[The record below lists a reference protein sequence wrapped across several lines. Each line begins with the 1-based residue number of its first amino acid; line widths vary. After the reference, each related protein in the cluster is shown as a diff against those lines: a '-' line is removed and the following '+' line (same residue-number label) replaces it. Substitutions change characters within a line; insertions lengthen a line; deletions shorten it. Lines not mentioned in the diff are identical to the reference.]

1 MRVPLS
7 WLRELVDLPADVTAR
22 EVAERLIAV
31 GLEVETVDHVGA
43 ELDGPLVLGRV
54 LTFIE
59 EEHSNGKTVRWCRVD
74 VGEHNEEPSDSA
86 PDERPASDEGRASDE
101 RGGRGIVCGARN
113 FAEGD
118 LVVVALPG
126 AVLPGGFAISARKT
140 YGHVSDGM
148 ICSPSELGVGDDHDG
163 IWVLHETSGSP
174 GQSAVTALGLRD
186 DVLDIAVTPDRG
198 YALSLRG
205 VARECAAVFE
215 VSFVDPVRQP
225 DDEDGD
231 SWPVQVL
238 EPSGCD
244 RFVIRT
250 VSGLDVT
257 ASSPHW
263 LQQRLR
269 LAGMRPISLAVDV
282 TNFVMLEYGQP
293 LHAYDRAR
301 LSGPIVVRRAE
312 AGEKLRTLDDAVREM
327 DADDLLI
334 TDDSGPIGIAGVMG
348 GASTEIDGDSTDIV
362 IEAAHFDASAIARSA
377 RRHKLPSEASRR
389 FARGVDPALQ
399 EAAAERAA
407 SLLAE
412 LGGATIDA
420 GRTVV
425 ATESK
430 PVTVAFAPA
439 AASRLIGVEFS
450 ESDVAGYLRQI
461 GCHITATGDCLE
473 VTIPT
478 WRPDLTGTAEL
489 VEEVARLHG
498 YQHIPS
504 ELPNAPASA
513 GLTSRQ
519 RLRRRVGLALAGAGY
534 VEVQSYPFL
543 SPQVHDSMGLAPD
556 DDRRRA
562 LVLANPLSEEEPEL
576 RTTLLP
582 GLFATVRRNVGR
594 GTENVSLFEMGLV
607 YRPTAGDTRHQPPRP
622 VVDRRPTVEELAAI
636 GELLPHQ
643 PQRVAVV
650 LAGERDRS
658 GWWGAGREASWGDAV
673 AAARTVAAASGVVLK
688 VVADDHAPWHPGR
701 CAALWAGDTVVG
713 HAGELHPQ
721 VTAEFALPERTSAM
735 ELDLDLLATHGQ
747 TSTRAPHFSTQPVAK
762 EDLALVVD
770 AGVASADVAAALKR
784 GGGNLVE
791 SVRLFDVYSG
801 DQLGEGKRS
810 LAFALRL
817 RADDHTLTPDE
828 VASVRADALAEAQ
841 RATGATLRV

>member
-31 GLEVETVDHVGA
+31 GLEVETVDHVGV

-54 LTFIE
+54 LTFVE

-86 PDERPASDEGRASDE
+86 LDESDEGRASDE

-163 IWVLHETSGSP
+163 IWVLPETSGSP

-430 PVTVAFAPA
+430 PVTVAFAPE

-461 GCHITATGDCLE
+461 GCHITSTGDSLE

-701 CAALWAGDTVVG
+701 CAALWAGDTLVG

>member
-1 MRVPLS
+1 MRVPMS

-22 EVAERLIAV
+22 EIAERLIAV
-31 GLEVETVDHVGA
+31 GLEVETVDHVGV

-54 LTFIE
+54 LTFVE

-74 VGEHNEEPSDSA
+74 VGEHNEAPSDGA
-86 PDERPASDEGRASDE
+86 PSEQP
-101 RGGRGIVCGARN
+101 GRGIVCGARN

-163 IWVLHETSGSP
+163 IWVLPETSGSP
-174 GQSAVTALGLRD
+174 GQSAVAALGLRD

-205 VARECAAVFE
+205 VARECAAAFDVP
-215 VSFVDPVRQP
+215 FVDPVRQP
-225 DDEDGD
+225 DGEDTD

-238 EPSGCD
+238 EPSGCG
-244 RFVIRT
+244 RFVVRS
-250 VSGLDVT
+250 VSALDVT

-348 GASTEIDGDSTDIV
+348 GASTEIDDSSTDIA
-362 IEAAHFDASAIARSA
+362 IEAAHFDASTIARSA

-425 ATESK
+425 ATEFE
-430 PVTVAFAPA
+430 PLAMVFEPQ

-450 ESDVAGYLRQI
+450 ESDVVGYLTQI
-461 GCHITATGDCLE
+461 GCQITSTGDSLE

-543 SPQVHDSMGLAPD
+543 SPQVHDAMGLTAD

-562 LVLANPLSEEEPEL
+562 LLLANPLSEQEPEL

-594 GTENVSLFEMGLV
+594 GTENLALFEMGLV
-607 YRPTAGDTRHQPPRP
+607 YRPTASDTPHQPPRP
-622 VVDRRPTVEELAAI
+622 VVDRRPTAEELAAI
-636 GELLPHQ
+636 GALLPRQ

-658 GWWGAGREASWGDAV
+658 GWWGDGREATWGDAV
-673 AAARTVAAASGVVLK
+673 AAAQTVAAACGVVLT
-688 VVADDHAPWHPGR
+688 VVADDHPPWHPGR
-701 CAALWAGDTVVG
+701 CAALWAEEALVG

-721 VTAEFALPERTSAM
+721 VASEFALPARTSAM

-784 GGGNLVE
+784 GGGDLVE

-801 DQLGEGKRS
+801 DQLGAGERS
-810 LAFALRL
+810 LAFAIRL

-828 VASVRADALAEAQ
+828 VASVRADALAEAE
-841 RATGATLRV
+841 RATGATLRA